1 MKSSI
6 FWVMFA
12 TASLLGCGKSEEA
25 AVSQP
30 IQEVPQQVEPAPVA
44 SSQIEPVPAQT
55 TEPVAVKG
63 VTPPTQAEGVAPT
76 VPAKSTQ
83 PIAAKPVAA
92 KPVAAAPVSPATIAA
107 EATPAAPKPDLAR
120 GQQVYRQSCAV
131 CHDKGIA
138 GAPKPGDAAAWSAR
152 LAQGLDVL
160 YKTALQGKGAMPAK
174 GGNPS
179 LADSDVKAAV
189 DFMAAPS
196 R

>member
-12 TASLLGCGKSEEA
+12 TASLLGCGKSEET

-30 IQEVPQQVEPAPVA
+30 IQEVPQQVETAPVA
-44 SSQIEPVPAQT
+44 SSQIEPVLAQT
-55 TEPVAVKG
+55 TEPVAVKEI
-63 VTPPTQAEGVAPT
+63 TPPTQAKGVAPT

-83 PIAAKPVAA
+83 PIAAKPVPAVPA
-92 KPVAAAPVSPATIAA
+92 VPVSPAAIAV
-107 EATPAAPKPDLAR
+107 EATPVAPKPDLAR

-138 GAPKPGDAAAWSAR
+138 GAPKPGNTTF
-152 LAQGLDVL
+152 AQGLDVL

-189 DFMAAPS
+189 DYMAAQS